1 MLITLV
7 AIYSVTSQFIVS
19 IIGNAVIEPLP
30 LVGLAAV
37 IALAILYL
45 AMFHFVLP
53 ALSNI
58 EA

>member
-1 MLITLV
+1 
-7 AIYSVTSQFIVS
+7 VTSQFIVS

-53 ALSNI
+53 ALSKRD
-58 EA
+58 A